1 MNNKV
6 NNKIKGKAGE
16 DLVCAY
22 LKKQGKLGESAVRLY
37 LEKKG
42 AEILDQNYRIA
53 GGEIDIIAADDGCLV
68 FIEVKTRRNDAY
80 GVPSEAVDY
89 RKQQTISRVASQYIQ
104 KYLYFD
110 MIMRFDVAE
119 VWLEKSEIN
128 LIKNAFDS
136 YIRY

>member
-1 MNNKV
+1 M

-22 LKKQGKLGESAVRLY
+22 LKKQGY
-37 LEKKG
+37 
-42 AEILDQNYRIA
+42 EILERNFRTRV
-53 GGEIDIIAADDGCLV
+53 GEIDIIAVDEGCLV
-68 FIEVKTRRNDAY
+68 FIEVKTRKDDAC
-80 GVPSEAVDY
+80 GLPAEAVDY

-104 KYLYFD
+104 KYLRYD
-110 MIMRFDVAE
+110 AIMRFDVAE
-119 VWLEKSEIN
+119 VWMDEMKVN

>member
-22 LKKQGKLGESAVRLY
+22 LKKQGY
-37 LEKKG
+37 
-42 AEILDQNYRIA
+42 EILERNFRTQV
-53 GGEIDIIAADDGCLV
+53 GEIDIIAADDGCLV

-119 VWLEKSEIN
+119 VWLKKSEIN

>member
-22 LKKQGKLGESAVRLY
+22 LKKQGY
-37 LEKKG
+37 
-42 AEILDQNYRIA
+42 EILERNFRTQV
-53 GGEIDIIAADDGCLV
+53 GEIDIIAADDGCLV

>member
-1 MNNKV
+1 VNNKV

-22 LKKQGKLGESAVRLY
+22 LKKQGY
-37 LEKKG
+37 
-42 AEILDQNYRIA
+42 EILERNFRTQV
-53 GGEIDIIAADDGCLV
+53 GEIDIIAADDGCLV